1 MSNAVY
7 IWDAATAQYSS
18 YVAGVGTNGGTG
30 IIPSTQ
36 SFFVIAS
43 GSSPALAIAET
54 VKSSASGTFKTMRTE
69 GVLSLNMKLGNYSD
83 ETALVW
89 NNEAQATFE
98 KERDAYK
105 MASQVDAAPFM
116 ATVSTDGQDLSIN
129 NLFTTNDE
137 LIVPL
142 KVESSE
148 GGVCQLK
155 WNGLSIEGYSIVL
168 EDKLTNTIYDLS
180 AASEKKFNITAQSDD
195 ARFQIRI
202 TKNTVAA
209 TETVAIEQHISGTM
223 TDQGIQLTFN
233 FEKEESL
240 RIVAYNAL
248 GQQLIEP
255 IVGNYTNQVIH
266 FSDRRYG
273 MNAIIEVL
281 NTNTGERTV
290 IRLAN

>member
-1 MSNAVY
+1 
-7 IWDAATAQYSS
+7 
-18 YVAGVGTNGGTG
+18 
-30 IIPSTQ
+30 
-36 SFFVIAS
+36 
-43 GSSPALAIAET
+43 
-54 VKSSASGTFKTMRTE
+54 MRTE

-142 KVESSE
+142 KMESSE

-180 AASEKKFNITAQSDD
+180 VASEKKFNITAQSDD

>member
-1 MSNAVY
+1 MNVENYA
-7 IWDAATAQYSS
+7 D
-18 YVAGVGTNGGTG
+18 
-30 IIPSTQ
+30 
-36 SFFVIAS
+36 
-43 GSSPALAIAET
+43 ET
-54 VKSSASGTFKTMRTE
+54 VI
-69 GVLSLNMKLGNYSD
+69 
-83 ETALVW
+83 VW
-89 NNEAQATFE
+89 NNEALSSYE
-98 KERDAYK
+98 KERDAFK
-105 MASQVDAAPFM
+105 MESQVDAAPYM
-116 ATVSTDGQDLSIN
+116 ATLSSDGQDLSIN

-137 LIVPL
+137 LIVPV
-142 KVESSE
+142 KIKSSE
-148 GGVCQLK
+148 GGVCSLQ
-155 WNGLSIEGYSIVL
+155 WNGLAVDNYTIFF
-168 EDKLTNTIYDLS
+168 EDKSTGKSYDLS
-180 AASEKKFNITAQSDD
+180 KGSEVKFNLATRGDD

-202 TKNTVAA
+202 KKNSVEVVQEQT
-209 TETVAIEQHISGTM
+209 IEQHITGTM

-255 IVGNYTNQVIH
+255 IVGTYSNQVIH